1 MLWHKSEESHPSPVQ
16 VYTMPSRWSV
26 VTGSHCP
33 VANLRGTTLSCDR
46 KLSRR
51 HVMDIKESPITK
63 ACSSLSFTLLPIEL
77 PFSA

>member
-26 VTGSHCP
+26 VTGSHRP
-33 VANLRGTTLSCDR
+33 VANLRGATLSWDCR
-46 KLSRR
+46 LSRR
-51 HVMDIKESPITK
+51 HVADVSEIKTSPIAK
-63 ACSSLSFTLLPIEL
+63 ARSALLSTQV